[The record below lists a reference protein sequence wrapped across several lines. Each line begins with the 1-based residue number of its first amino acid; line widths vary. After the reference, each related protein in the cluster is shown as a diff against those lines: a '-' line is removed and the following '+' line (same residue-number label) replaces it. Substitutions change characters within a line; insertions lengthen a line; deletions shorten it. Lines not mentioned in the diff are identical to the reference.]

1 MPPRLRRFIA
11 ETILTLL
18 ALHVVSATAHAG
30 ALAVSVVD
38 PDGVP
43 VPDVVVYVLQDGV
56 ENSGDKSPGRAVMD
70 QVNKQFVPHILVVQ
84 KGTAVDF
91 PNSDTVAH
99 HVYSF
104 SKPNDFVLP
113 LYKGDPR
120 DPVTFKHDGIVTL
133 GCNIHDQMLG
143 YIVVVDT
150 DVFGKTGPDGT
161 LTLQVDDAAT
171 AYAVSIWSPRIRDA
185 DERLSRKLPHGAAM
199 TVRFALEKKL
209 RPRFDPGTDSVEW
222 SEY

>member
-1 MPPRLRRFIA
+1 MSRPLRRLVGDL
-11 ETILTLL
+11 ILILSVL
-18 ALHVVSATAHAG
+18 QTAGTAAYAG
-30 ALAVSVVD
+30 SLDVTVLD
-38 PDGVP
+38 PDDAP
-43 VPDVVVYVLQDGV
+43 VPDVAVYVLQDGV
-56 ENSGDKSPGRAVMD
+56 DRSSYKPPGRAVMD
-70 QVNKQFVPHILVVQ
+70 QRNKQFVPHILVVQ

-113 LYKGDPR
+113 LYKGDPN
-120 DPVTFKHDGIVTL
+120 DPVTFRYDGIVTL

-161 LTLQVDDAAT
+161 LKLDVDNSAT
-171 AYAVSIWSPRIRDA
+171 GYAVTIWSPRIRDA
-185 DERLSRKLPHGAAM
+185 DGRLSRTIPRGGE
-199 TVRFALEKKL
+199 TSVRFRLEKHL
-209 RPRFDPGTDSVEW
+209 RPPFDPGTDSVQW